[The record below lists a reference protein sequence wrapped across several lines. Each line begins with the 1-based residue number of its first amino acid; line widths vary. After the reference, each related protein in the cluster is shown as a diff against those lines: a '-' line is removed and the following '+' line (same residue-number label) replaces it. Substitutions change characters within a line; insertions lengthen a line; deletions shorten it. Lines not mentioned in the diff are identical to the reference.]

1 MPPDDTDPTAEELR
15 AVQQER
21 AESERARARDAAEA
35 AEERAHERRADKAEY
50 LARKLD
56 EQAEALGE

>member
-1 MPPDDTDPTAEELR
+1 
-15 AVQQER
+15 VQQER
-21 AESERARARDAAEA
+21 AECERARARDAAES